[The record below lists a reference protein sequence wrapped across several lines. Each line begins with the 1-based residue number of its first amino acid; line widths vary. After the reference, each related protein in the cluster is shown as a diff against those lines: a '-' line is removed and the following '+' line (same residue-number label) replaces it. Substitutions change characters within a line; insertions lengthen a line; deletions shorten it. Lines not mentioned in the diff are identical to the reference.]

1 MLKKSLLTILFITIL
16 SLFCIN
22 VSYAEGENNSMM
34 QNLGN
39 TISNSIDK
47 TESTLNNGMDKL
59 GNEVSNTTGAMK
71 NSFDNMTNRVE
82 NFVDND
88 FDRNTTYNAYRTSAD
103 ETTTGNMS
111 TTAWTWVIVSMVA
124 IIIIT
129 AIWYYAVKS
138 TDRR

>member
-1 MLKKSLLTILFITIL
+1 MLKKSIFAILAATIL

-22 VSYAEGENNSMM
+22 ISYAEGENNSMM

-47 TESTLNNGMDKL
+47 TESTLNNGMHMI
-59 GNEVSNTTGAMK
+59 GNEVTNTTDEVR
-71 NSFDNMTNRVE
+71 NSWNTMTNNLE
-82 NFVDND
+82 NTIDN
-88 FDRNTTYNAYRTSAD
+88 DRNTNYTAYRTSAD